1 MSPLY
6 VALRQLY
13 RVGLAFGINGLEL
26 VRALRGLPAFLRDG
40 LLYRHRRAANE
51 LPLRLR
57 YLYPILGDRYE
68 QAGTA
73 RGHYFHQDLWAAKRI
88 HLAQPAHH
96 VDVGSRVDGFVAHL
110 LVFQAVTVVDVR
122 SLSSNVPGLTFRQG
136 SITALPFPDDSVPSV
151 SCLHV
156 LEHIGLGRYGDP
168 VEPDGWLRGL
178 TELQRVL
185 APDGRLYLGVPIGTE
200 RLYFNAHR
208 VFQPATIIAAASRL
222 TLATFS
228 YVDDAGDLHENVEV
242 ERFQG
247 AEYGCGLF
255 EFRK

>member
-1 MSPLY
+1 MRRIGRL
-6 VALRQLY
+6 
-13 RVGLAFGINGLEL
+13 GLAFGINGLEL
-26 VRALRGLPAFLRDG
+26 VRALRGLPAFVRDG
-40 LLYRHRRAANE
+40 LRYGRRRTAGD
-51 LPLRLR
+51 LPLRLK

-88 HLAQPAHH
+88 YRAQPSHH

-110 LVFQAVTVVDVR
+110 LVFRDVTVVDVR
-122 SLSSNVPGLTFRQG
+122 RLSGNVPGLTFEQG
-136 SITALPFPDDSVPSV
+136 SITALPLPDDSVPSV

-168 VEPDGWLRGL
+168 VDPDGWRRGL
-178 TELQRVL
+178 AELQRVL
-185 APDGRLYLGVPIGTE
+185 APGGRLYLGVPIGTE
-200 RLYFNAHR
+200 RLHFNAHR
-208 VFQPATIIAAASRL
+208 VFRPATIIAAASRL

-242 ERFQG
+242 ERFPG